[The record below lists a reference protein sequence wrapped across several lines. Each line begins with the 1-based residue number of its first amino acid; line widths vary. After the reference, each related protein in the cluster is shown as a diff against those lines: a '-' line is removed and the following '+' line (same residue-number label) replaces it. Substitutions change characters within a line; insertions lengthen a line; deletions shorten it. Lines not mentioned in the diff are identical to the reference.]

1 MNDHSITFANF
12 GEVFSLIIILFLVG
26 ILTAC
31 STEVE
36 LEGPWKDIP
45 VVYGFLNRQDT
56 AHYLRV
62 EKAFLPAD
70 GDAREAALL
79 PDSLYYDDAVVRL
92 EKIRTGETFELQRV
106 DGGLEG
112 YPREEGPFA
121 QSPNYLYKI
130 RAAEI
135 QLEGGEPVRLRINR
149 GESIPVVTAETTVLS
164 DLVPRST
171 SPGSPI
177 NMAYERQVNFAW
189 SAGPEAGIFDV
200 RLHIHYLESKPGAPA
215 ELEPRVLEW
224 VLDDDLR
231 RTDDSE
237 RVSFPILGES
247 FYIFLAENIPVR
259 SGVIRVFDR
268 IDLVITGAGGELVE
282 LLRVSSANVGLS
294 SFQSVPEYTNLSEGR
309 GIFSSRASAVR
320 PGMTLR
326 PESLDSLRDGI
337 HTAALN
343 FQ

>member
-1 MNDHSITFANF
+1 MI
-12 GEVFSLIIILFLVG
+12 LILGGII
-26 ILTAC
+26 TAC

-70 GDAREAALL
+70 GDAREAAML
-79 PDSLYYDDAVVRL
+79 PDSLYYEEDVVVQL
-92 EKIRTGETFELQRV
+92 EKIRTGEVFELQRV
-106 DGGLEG
+106 DGDPEG

-121 QSPNYLYKI
+121 QSPNYLYKV

-149 GESIPVVTAETTVLS
+149 GESLPVVTAETTVLS

-189 SAGPEAGIFDV
+189 SAGPEAEIFDV
-200 RLHIHYLESKPGAPA
+200 RLRIHYLESRPGSPT

-224 VLDDDLR
+224 VLEDDLR
-231 RTDDSE
+231 RTDDAE
-237 RVSFPILGES
+237 RVSSSILGED
-247 FYIFLAENIPVR
+247 FYIFLAESIPVR
-259 SGVIRVFDR
+259 SGVIRVFDH
-268 IDLVITGAGGELVE
+268 IDLLIAGAGEELVE
-282 LLRVSSANVGLS
+282 LLRVSSANVGLN

-309 GIFSSRASAVR
+309 GIFSSRTFAVR